1 MSQSVDNLAGN
12 LKLISLQFAT
22 IQLPLPPFFS
32 IVCRVVIVIVIE
44 SVVSNNRIESKSN
57 SLFLS
62 HTLSLSFSL
71 YRSCMECALNWP
83 RMMLI
88 MMTPRESLPYRRVQR
103 RIAYAGA
110 ALSPISRCAFCLS
123 TMSLST
129 GELHY
134 PPHLVPPFPR
144 NWL

>member
-1 MSQSVDNLAGN
+1 MPQKLLTFVMSQSVDNLAGN

-62 HTLSLSFSL
+62 HTLSLFLSL
-71 YRSCMECALNWP
+71 
-83 RMMLI
+83 
-88 MMTPRESLPYRRVQR
+88 
-103 RIAYAGA
+103 
-110 ALSPISRCAFCLS
+110 
-123 TMSLST
+123 
-129 GELHY
+129 
-134 PPHLVPPFPR
+134 
-144 NWL
+144 